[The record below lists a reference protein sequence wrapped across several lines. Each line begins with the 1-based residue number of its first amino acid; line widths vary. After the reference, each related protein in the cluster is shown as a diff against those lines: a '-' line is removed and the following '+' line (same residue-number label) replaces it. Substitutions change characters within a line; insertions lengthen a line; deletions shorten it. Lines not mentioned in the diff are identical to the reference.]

1 MYLFK
6 KIQVEAKNARGI
18 ERMHQEDTR
27 GSKKFQRNGKNAS
40 LLNCQ
45 RSIIINNFKKHII
58 YLNNYASISV
68 FKKYK
73 LKNKLKSR
81 PDGLQFLPG
90 NNALVLSVPGKVLN
104 KILFERMKEALDPR
118 LRDQ

>member
-1 MYLFK
+1 MAFPFKIKSKIQISQQKQGRKRKAAGSGEKPAEAIKTDIETAVHIMYLFK

-73 LKNKLKSR
+73 LKNK
-81 PDGLQFLPG
+81 
-90 NNALVLSVPGKVLN
+90 
-104 KILFERMKEALDPR
+104 
-118 LRDQ
+118 